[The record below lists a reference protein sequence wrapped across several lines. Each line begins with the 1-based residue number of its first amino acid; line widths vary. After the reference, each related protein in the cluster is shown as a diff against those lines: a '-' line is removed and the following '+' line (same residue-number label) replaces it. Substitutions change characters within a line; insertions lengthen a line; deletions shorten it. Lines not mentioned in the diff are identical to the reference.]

1 MVMGSYYYFT
11 PILLSSPF
19 LQTSFSDRFLSF
31 SRIFCHFLP
40 HFPSRQTIPVLFA
53 AASPHFSQRFQ
64 SFERKRYWAR
74 TVLQPLFRV

>member
-1 MVMGSYYYFT
+1 MPELT
-11 PILLSSPF
+11 PNQIKLVVKKKKKK
-19 LQTSFSDRFLSF
+19 TSFSDRFLSF

-40 HFPSRQTIPVLFA
+40 HFPSRQTIPVLFS

-74 TVLQPLFRV
+74 TVLQTLFRV